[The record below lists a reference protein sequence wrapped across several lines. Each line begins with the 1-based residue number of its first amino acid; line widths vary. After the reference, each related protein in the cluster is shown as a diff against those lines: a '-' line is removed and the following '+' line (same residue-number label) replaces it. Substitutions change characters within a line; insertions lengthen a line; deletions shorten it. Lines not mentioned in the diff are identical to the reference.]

1 MSMKHVSF
9 FTKLNKNKSIWCC
22 IALFLLL
29 VISSCATNEVSGH
42 LKSNIVL
49 NHIILTVDQPTFT
62 SIMKSEFI
70 KDTFSAIKISSPQS
84 GRSDSWSRAYIY
96 GQNTYIELFSRDN
109 LKSEDFS
116 GVGFGVDAAGD
127 LDTLLYSIPDSLSD
141 DFTKQTMYKNTDKGK
156 QPWFYFITSTTAYT
170 DYKLRIFVMEYDY
183 DFIKS
188 RFLDIDPEA
197 INITRKLYNH
207 QQYRDDLLLKDIIEF
222 DLALNDFDRAIRM
235 DPENARPYNS
245 RGIIYKNLGRP
256 QKAIANFSKAV
267 RLDPS
272 YAEAYINRGIG
283 HISMGEYDRACE
295 DFRKACDNGDCA
307 YLEWAR
313 KNGDCQ

>member
-1 MSMKHVSF
+1 MSVKHVSF
-9 FTKLNKNKSIWCC
+9 FTELKKLKSIWCC

-29 VISSCATNEVSGH
+29 VISSCATNEVSSH
-42 LKSNIVL
+42 PKSNVVL
-49 NHIILTVDQPTFT
+49 NHIILTVDQTTFT
-62 SIMKSEFI
+62 SIIKSEFI

-84 GRSDSWSRAYIY
+84 GSSDSWSRAYIY

-222 DLALNDFDRAIRM
+222 DLALNDFDTRKLVEELHIFNYKVVQKENTITGTGPDIRVNIKRKT
-235 DPENARPYNS
+235 EHAS
-245 RGIIYKNLGRP
+245 GICRIK
-256 QKAIANFSKAV
+256 FSLTNRDYESQTIQFSDRSKLILKDN
-267 RLDPS
+267 RT
-272 YAEAYINRGIG
+272 AEWYFTI
-283 HISMGEYDRACE
+283 
-295 DFRKACDNGDCA
+295 
-307 YLEWAR
+307 
-313 KNGDCQ
+313 